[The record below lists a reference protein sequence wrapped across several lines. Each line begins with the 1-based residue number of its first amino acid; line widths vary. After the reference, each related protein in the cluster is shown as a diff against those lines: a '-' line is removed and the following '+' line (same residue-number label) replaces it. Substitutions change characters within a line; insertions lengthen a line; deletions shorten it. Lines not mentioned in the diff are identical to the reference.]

1 MEKQKPALQVT
12 DLSKAYGSVQ
22 ALRSVSFAVE
32 PGTVVA
38 LLGPN
43 GAGKTTALQCILGI
57 TDFRGTVEVDGI
69 SVRDRGKE
77 ARRRIGYLPQTPA
90 LADSDTCAQA
100 LSFFASLKGVDKTAI
115 PALLDL
121 VDLKEYGRTRLAHL
135 SGGMRQRLVLAA
147 ALLADP
153 PLLLLDEP
161 TASLDIE
168 ARHTFYELVLRL
180 RSEGKTVI
188 LSTHLFDRLSELADR
203 VIVLHQGTVA
213 FDDTMEGLRKRSG
226 EQRFVVHLNGTP
238 PKTVMDALQQ
248 AGVDPGRVGPA
259 EVNWEDVLRGPL
271 ATGGERGAGEEARR

>member
-1 MEKQKPALQVT
+1 MERQKPALQVT

-22 ALRSVSFAVE
+22 ALRGVSFAVE

-57 TDFRGTVEVDGI
+57 TDFQGTVEVDGV

-161 TASLDIE
+161 AASLDIE
-168 ARHTFYELVLRL
+168 ARHRFYELVLRL

-213 FDDTMEGLRKRSG
+213 FDDTMERLRRRSG

-248 AGVDPGRVGPA
+248 AGVDPGRVRPA

-271 ATGGERGAGEEARR
+271 ATGDERGAGEEARP